1 MMLWTLLTYI
11 VKDSELFPAQLL
23 LLPSRFSCVQ
33 LCATPWTVACRGP
46 LSMEFSRQST
56 KVGCHAL
63 LQGLFPTQGSN
74 PRLTHCRWI
83 LYHLS
88 HQRIPRRLEWVAYP
102 FSREF
107 SQLRNRTRVSCIEG
121 GFFTSWVTRE
131 APSSTERVP
140 LQMYCVEGL
149 WKLSI
154 FLSYKRNFLAK
165 LNSLITFVISYGSSV
180 CNRFFF
186 FFFIILFFSVCPINT
201 IVDSVSVESS
211 WIPALRGL
219 AFLLL
224 VAGFL
229 AGHMNSRTDL
239 IIWIYRNSFC
249 IFGPN
254 VFAVY

>member
-11 VKDSELFPAQLL
+11 VKDSELFPPQLL

-33 LCATPWTVACRGP
+33 LCATPWTVACQGP

-56 KVGCHAL
+56 EVGCHAL

-74 PRLTHCRWI
+74 PRLPHSRQI

-107 SQLRNRTRVSCIEG
+107 SQLESNRVSCIEG

-149 WKLSI
+149 WKLGI

-165 LNSLITFVISYGSSV
+165 LNSLIVFVISYGSSV
-180 CNRFFF
+180 CDRFFF
-186 FFFIILFFSVCPINT
+186 FFLWFFSSLC
-201 IVDSVSVESS
+201 
-211 WIPALRGL
+211 AQ
-219 AFLLL
+219 
-224 VAGFL
+224 
-229 AGHMNSRTDL
+229 
-239 IIWIYRNSFC
+239 
-249 IFGPN
+249 
-254 VFAVY
+254 